1 MQHENCTN
9 SCSNSVFYQPFNL
22 SGEYICDSFNVD
34 NPSSEIYLNFRPK
47 QIIESENE
55 C

>member
-1 MQHENCTN
+1 MQQKNCTN
-9 SCSNSVFYQPFNL
+9 SCVVFYQPFNR
-22 SGEYICDSFNVD
+22 SGEYICDSFKVD